1 MATMTAPS
9 APPPLH
15 LVLGD
20 EELLVER
27 AVRDVVDAARVADP
41 EVELRRLRAPEAT
54 PADLA
59 AALSPSLFAEARVVV
74 LEAAH
79 EAGKDASAAVLDHA
93 TAPGEGV
100 TVVVLH
106 AGGARNKAL
115 ADALRKVGA
124 QVVRCEKLR
133 PEERADF
140 VRAEV
145 RRARGKITPDAV
157 GVLIESVGTELRD
170 LASAA
175 VQLVADTGGAVDA
188 AAVGRYYRGRAEASG
203 FAVADK
209 VVAGDRVGA
218 LEALRWALVLGVP
231 PVLVADAL
239 ADAVRTLAKVGGA
252 GRGDPNRLAGV
263 LGMPPWK
270 IRKAQSQVRGWQPGR
285 ARGGHRGG
293 GGGQCGRQGCGAGRR
308 LRAGAGRAADV
319 RRPGDPRLRPR
330 RGHRARRRVGH
341 ADVRA
346 HTETAP
352 LVRSDA
358 VGTRCVRG
366 CCGSSTPSGCGVDP
380 PGHRRLAVR
389 RLVLVDDAL
398 AGRLV
403 EGLRGGALQLGG
415 LLGVARLDGLAEAA
429 DGGAD
434 GRADRLV
441 ALPALLVRLDPLDL
455 GLDVGHANASSSS
468 CC

>member
-1 MATMTAPS
+1 MTAPS

-27 AVRDVVDAARVADP
+27 AVRDIVDAARAVEP
-41 EVELRRLRAPEAT
+41 EVEVRRLRAAEAT
-54 PADLA
+54 PAELA
-59 AALSPSLFAEARVVV
+59 TLLSPSLFAEARVIV

-100 TVVVLH
+100 TVAVLH
-106 AGGARNKAL
+106 AGGPRNKAL
-115 ADALRKVGA
+115 ADALRKAGA
-124 QVVRCEKLR
+124 QVARCEKLR
-133 PEERADF
+133 PDERADF

-157 GVLIESVGTELRD
+157 GVLLESVGTELRD

-175 VQLVADTGGAVDA
+175 TQLVADTGGAIDA
-188 AAVGRYYRGRAEASG
+188 DAVRRYYRGRAEASG

-270 IRKAQSQVRGWQPGR
+270 IRKAQSQVRGWHPDALVAATAAAAEVNADVKGAAPDVGYALER
-285 ARGGHRGG
+285 AVLRMCAAREARG
-293 GGGQCGRQGCGAGRR
+293 
-308 LRAGAGRAADV
+308 
-319 RRPGDPRLRPR
+319 P
-330 RGHRARRRVGH
+330 VG
-341 ADVRA
+341 
-346 HTETAP
+346 
-352 LVRSDA
+352 
-358 VGTRCVRG
+358 
-366 CCGSSTPSGCGVDP
+366 
-380 PGHRRLAVR
+380 
-389 RLVLVDDAL
+389 
-398 AGRLV
+398 
-403 EGLRGGALQLGG
+403 
-415 LLGVARLDGLAEAA
+415 
-429 DGGAD
+429 
-434 GRADRLV
+434 
-441 ALPALLVRLDPLDL
+441 
-455 GLDVGHANASSSS
+455 
-468 CC
+468 